1 MLLAGNDVTELRV
14 FSVIFSVYP
23 YIVSTLKKGDTTNY
37 EQYEVDAMVAELCHR
52 FKTPPEGLVGEAKTI
67 EMKMLS
73 EQEKRGPCHNET
85 SASASRCS

>member
-23 YIVSTLKKGDTTNY
+23 YTKNY

-52 FKTPPEGLVGEAKTI
+52 FKTPPGGLVGEAKTI